1 MDAIEYYSSIAPS
14 YEALYKEEQV
24 EKIKRIISLVP
35 HNKNS
40 KVLDIGAGTGLLE
53 ENLKECKITAL
64 EPSEMADFLEAK
76 KLSNVKI
83 LRLKASKFK
92 SEERFDLVFCIT
104 VLQDLDKEERKRCI
118 KAALKYCKHGGRTV
132 ISVLEAS
139 KIDLGYLKP
148 ILTEK
153 IANDIVYVLG

>member
-1 MDAIEYYSSIAPS
+1 MDAVEYYSSIAPS
-14 YEALYKEEQV
+14 YEALYKEEQL
-24 EKIKRIISLVP
+24 EKIKRIVSLVP
-35 HNKNS
+35 HTKSS

-53 ENLKECKITAL
+53 ENLRECKIIAL

-76 KLSNVKI
+76 KLPNVKV
-83 LRLKASKFK
+83 LRLKVSQFK
-92 SEERFDLVFCIT
+92 SDEKFDLVFCIT
-104 VLQDLDKEERKRCI
+104 VLQDLAKAERERCI
-118 KAALKYCKHGGRTV
+118 KSAFAFCKHGGRIV

-153 IANDIVYVLG
+153 VANDKVYVFG